1 MIKKSNETTLGQAIQ
16 QFVDSYRMD
25 DKLREVSI
33 INSWESV
40 VGKMIASH
48 TTKMYVKN
56 RKLHIK
62 MDSSVIVNEL
72 KYARKKIMTALNKK
86 AGQIIIEDI
95 VFL

>member
-1 MIKKSNETTLGQAIQ
+1 MIKKSNESTLGEAIQ
-16 QFVDSYRMD
+16 QFINSYRMD

-33 INSWESV
+33 INAWEPV

-48 TTKMYVKN
+48 TTKLYVKK
-56 RKLHIK
+56 RKLHVK

-72 KYARKKIMTALNKK
+72 KFARKKIMIALNKK
-86 AGQIIIEDI
+86 AGHNVIEDI

>member
-16 QFVDSYRMD
+16 QFIDSYRMD

-33 INSWESV
+33 INAWEAV

-48 TTKMYVKN
+48 TTKLYVRK
-56 RKLHIK
+56 RKLYVK

-72 KYARKKIMTALNKK
+72 KYARKKIRTALNKE
-86 AGQIIIEDI
+86 AGQNVIEDI

>member
-1 MIKKSNETTLGQAIQ
+1 MKKSNESTLGQAIQ
-16 QFVDSYRMD
+16 QFIDSYRMD

-33 INSWESV
+33 INAWELV

-48 TTKMYVKN
+48 TTKLYVKN
-56 RKLHIK
+56 KKLHIK

-72 KYARKKIMTALNKK
+72 KYARKKIVTALNKEAK
-86 AGQIIIEDI
+86 QTVIEDI

>member
-1 MIKKSNETTLGQAIQ
+1 MIKKSNESTLGEAIQ
-16 QFVDSYRMD
+16 QFIDSYRID

-33 INSWESV
+33 INAWESV

-48 TTKMYVKN
+48 TTKLYVKK
-56 RKLHIK
+56 RKLHVK

-72 KYARKKIMTALNKK
+72 KYARKKIMTALNKE
-86 AGQIIIEDI
+86 AGRNVIEDI